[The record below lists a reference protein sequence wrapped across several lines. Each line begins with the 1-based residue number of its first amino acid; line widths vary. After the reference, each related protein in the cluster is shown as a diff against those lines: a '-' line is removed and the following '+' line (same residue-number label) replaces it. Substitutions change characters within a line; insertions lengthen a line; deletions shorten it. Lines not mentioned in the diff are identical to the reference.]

1 MSKTLYV
8 SDLDGTLMQPGAYL
22 SDITVGLLN
31 RSIAD
36 GKLFTIATARTPAT
50 VAGIIKDVD
59 MNLPAIVMT
68 GASIWDSKRNHY
80 SDIRYI
86 PEHAARGLVDA
97 YHDADF
103 PIFLFTLED
112 ELINIYHVGGKLT
125 ALEQQFMDERIH
137 SPFKRFHVSPDGRE
151 ILPDRYDNVILF
163 YGMQPNVLA
172 EKALERTLLVP
183 DARPQLYH
191 DLYGPEIGIVDA
203 FSPEAT
209 KANAVLS
216 MKRRTGA
223 DRVVAFGDN
232 LNDIPM
238 LQVADVAVA
247 VENALPEVKE
257 IADIVIGPNTEDS
270 VARFIFEDN
279 ADLKCP

>member
-22 SDITVGLLN
+22 SDTTVNLLN

-59 MNLPAIVMT
+59 MNLPGIVMT
-68 GASIWDSKRNHY
+68 GASIWDSKLNHY
-80 SDIRYI
+80 SEMKYI
-86 PEHAARGLVDA
+86 GEQAARDLVDA
-97 YHDADF
+97 YHDAEF

-112 ELINIYHVGGKLT
+112 ELINIYHIGGKLNE
-125 ALEQQFMDERIH
+125 LEQQFMAERID
-137 SPFKRFHVSPDGRE
+137 SPFKLFHVSPDGRE
-151 ILPDRYDNVILF
+151 ILPDRFDKVILF
-163 YGMQPNVLA
+163 YGMQPNAMA
-172 EKALERTLLVP
+172 ERALDRTLLVP
-183 DARPQLYH
+183 NARPQLYH

-270 VARFIFEDN
+270 VARFI
-279 ADLKCP
+279 ADDKADVECP